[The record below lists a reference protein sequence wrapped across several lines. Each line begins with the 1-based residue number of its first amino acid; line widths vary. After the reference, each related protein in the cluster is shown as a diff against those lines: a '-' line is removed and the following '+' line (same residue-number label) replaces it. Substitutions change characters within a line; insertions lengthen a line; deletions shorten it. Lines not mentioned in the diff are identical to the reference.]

1 MCFVRDDSFNM
12 ERGYCELLVLLL
24 INMIDNV
31 LQHVHC
37 AKKYIFLY
45 NTGILHQQN
54 VQYNFSSSQSGW
66 SEEIVKLLPSLIS
79 FA

>member
-37 AKKYIFLY
+37 AK
-45 NTGILHQQN
+45 NT
-54 VQYNFSSSQSGW
+54 SSFTTLGYC
-66 SEEIVKLLPSLIS
+66 IS
-79 FA
+79 KMYSITLVALNLVGQKR